1 MLRNGQTSFKNL
13 ALFTPQ
19 DVQSMFEHFS
29 VFHMEGLHE
38 GNMKSQCYMKSFM
51 IQKMLLFFN

>member
-38 GNMKSQCYMKSFM
+38 GNMKSLM